1 MKTKKDI
8 IQKRKDEEHAENVI
22 EFIRERFANTN
33 YLQIFFTPAIRDERV
48 LIYMKN
54 EIRIF
59 YSREWGYIDIL
70 GLNQEEEKVV
80 KTAFNLTKYGR
91 AEL

>member
-1 MKTKKDI
+1 MSNRT
-8 IQKRKDEEHAENVI
+8 QNVI
-22 EFIRERFANTN
+22 EFIKERFVNVN
-33 YLQIFFTPAIRDERV
+33 DLQIFFTPAIRDERV
-48 LIYMKN
+48 LIYTRN

-59 YSREWGYIDIL
+59 YSKEWEYIDIL

-91 AEL
+91 VGSNPTALAN

>member
-1 MKTKKDI
+1 MLNRT
-8 IQKRKDEEHAENVI
+8 QNVI
-22 EFIRERFANTN
+22 EFIKEHFMNEN
-33 YLQIFFTPAIRDERV
+33 DLQIFFTPAIRDERV
-48 LIYMKN
+48 LIYTRN

-70 GLNQEEEKVV
+70 GLNQAEEKVV
-80 KTAFNLTKYGR
+80 KTAFNLTRDGR